1 MIPISNM
8 EERFKFNENPRGKF
22 YLFEAKGQ
30 LYISPLSKV
39 IYSSIIDVEILYES

>member
-22 YLFEAKGQ
+22 YLFEAKVTFTFLLLQ
-30 LYISPLSKV
+30 KV